1 MLDYFAE
8 DVIDVTARGH
18 LLASRNAISELS
30 AAQPSPPIPWSSP
43 EYEVLNVSCITPD
56 VSVVHAF
63 ATTVDESGKEVA
75 AKGTRRHKRHF
86 SVQFLIRR
94 NNLWRI
100 SASQSTVIK

>member
-8 DVIDVTARGH
+8 DAIDVTAHGH
-18 LLASRNAISELS
+18 LLESRNAISDFIRPAF
-30 AAQPSPPIPWSSP
+30 AADPWSSP

-56 VSVVHAF
+56 LSVVHAF

-75 AKGTRRHKRHF
+75 AKGTPPAQKTLF
-86 SVQFLIRR
+86 CAVLIRR

>member
-1 MLDYFAE
+1 MPSA
-8 DVIDVTARGH
+8 T
-18 LLASRNAISELS
+18 LS
-30 AAQPSPPIPWSSP
+30 APAFAADPWSSP
-43 EYEVLNVSCITPD
+43 EYEVLNVSCIRPD

-75 AKGTRRHKRHF
+75 AKGTTAGTKDTF
-86 SVQFLIRR
+86 LCSLIRR

>member
-8 DVIDVTARGH
+8 DAIDVTAHGH
-18 LLASRNAISELS
+18 LLESRNAISDFTRPAF
-30 AAQPSPPIPWSSP
+30 AADPWSSP

-75 AKGTRRHKRHF
+75 AKGTTPAQKALF
-86 SVQFLIRR
+86 CAVLIRR